1 MRHKEFWRA
10 VSMNLRP
17 CTYHLF
23 YVAEISSVL
32 LLSEGHRIFQEV
44 ATSLPRE
51 ARLGLQIILRD
62 LLDLRN

>member
-1 MRHKEFWRA
+1 
-10 VSMNLRP
+10 MNLRP